1 MAECRQFAT
10 KTPIRLRMVAK
21 KSQRIVTL
29 DKKITGGIELLIRRI
44 LIVTIGLAVI
54 LGSVLLV
61 RGLQG
66 PVRVQMGSTAD
77 LAAYFEDIDYTANTL
92 QAGDPVVPRVWIA
105 VVPAN
110 WSEGLTVDQ
119 KKSLFYR
126 ALLPMALHVNEE
138 IMADRERL
146 DRLSAELTQNKTVSG
161 ADQKW
166 FEGLARGYGLSAR
179 AGEERVKLTKQA
191 AGALLRRVDAI
202 PPSLVLAQG
211 AVESAYGSS
220 RFAVEGNSLF
230 GQWHF
235 GKGLVPAQQRTEL
248 GDYRIAIFD
257 SPLDSIR
264 AYAKNLN
271 SNRAY
276 IPFRTMRAD
285 ARAQGRSL
293 RGAPLAGGLLAY
305 SEKGEEYVSL
315 LRSLITRNQL
325 SVTDGAKLR
334 EMRTVQVEIA
344 PF

>member
-1 MAECRQFAT
+1 M
-10 KTPIRLRMVAK
+10 PIRFRMVSK

-29 DKKITGGIELLIRRI
+29 GKKITGGIELLIRRVW
-44 LIVTIGLAVI
+44 IVTIGLAVI

-66 PVRVQMGSTAD
+66 PVRLQMDSTAD
-77 LAAYFEDIDYTANTL
+77 LAAYFEDIDYTANSL

-105 VVPAN
+105 DVPAN

-138 IMADRERL
+138 IMDDRKRL
-146 DRLSAELTQNKTVSG
+146 DRLSAEQTQNKTVSG

-166 FEGLARGYGLSAR
+166 FEELAHDYGMSPP
-179 AGEERVKLTKQA
+179 AGEERVGLNKRIA
-191 AGALLRRVDAI
+191 EALLRRVDVI
-202 PPSLVLAQG
+202 PPSLILAQG

-235 GKGLVPAQQRTEL
+235 GKGLVPARQRTEL
-248 GDYRIAIFD
+248 GDYRIATFD

-264 AYAKNLN
+264 SYANNLN

-285 ARAQGRSL
+285 ARAQGQSL
-293 RGAPLAGGLLAY
+293 RGGPLAGGLLAY
-305 SEKGEEYVSL
+305 SEKGQEYISL
-315 LRSLITRNQL
+315 LRSLIARNQL